1 MIRPP
6 TTWLLCLGL
15 VLTQLLGLHAH
26 ACAGLEVADHELEAP
41 HYADAG
47 FLFGEIH
54 VDDHPDNLELELS
67 ATLSPAKFQLDL
79 SADEPT
85 LCATDIADSVAPSG
99 WLTVRAPRGPPNTHE
114 TRPPHF
120 APPLR
125 GPPSIS
131 LA

>member
-1 MIRPP
+1 MNCMPAI
-6 TTWLLCLGL
+6 WLLCLGL
-15 VLTQLLGLHAH
+15 ALTRMLGLHAH
-26 ACAGLEVADHELEAP
+26 ACAGLESAGHEHEAP

-47 FLFGEIH
+47 LLFGEFH

-67 ATLSPAKFQLDL
+67 AALSPAQFQLDL
-79 SADEPT
+79 SADEPV
-85 LCATDIADSVAPSG
+85 LHSADIADPVAASG
-99 WLTVRAPRGPPNTHE
+99 GLTVLTARGPPDAHE